1 MRTVRT
7 LATLAACWIAAACGA
22 DTPTQAYD
30 APALREALVA
40 AGDTLD
46 GGGQPPDEG
55 DTVSIL
61 LGESA
66 ERLGGAGMLGGGG

>member
-22 DTPTQAYD
+22 ATPTQPYD
-30 APALREALVA
+30 GPALRDALPA

-46 GGGQPPDEG
+46 DGGEPPAEE
-55 DTVSIL
+55 DTVAIL
-61 LGESA
+61 LGDGA